1 MRRAPAASYARRMIP
16 STGSPTWDLILQIGL
31 VGAMITLLV
40 LLGRDYLNRR

>member
-1 MRRAPAASYARRMIP
+1 MFP

-31 VGAMITLLV
+31 VGALVALLV